1 MIPHDWVGNWLWN
14 KRHLTDFRMAQ
25 LIMWALLACCLDTL
39 LRLNMHTSDTWIH
52 LGTQERCM
60 WWRAGGR
67 IPDQLEDEE
76 FWKPTDKDQK
86 IEKLTG
92 PPDGT
97 FYTKWIYWRGSFAV
111 WTVNVSS
118 LEGIDSVYIKM
129 GIGVLSQ
136 CRRLLWGVSEQEATV
151 VLSLSLWCWAILWW
165 DCWPVVFSLCCCV
178 AFSCVLNI

>member
-52 LGTQERCM
+52 LGTQESCM

-111 WTVNVSS
+111 WTVDVSS

-178 AFSCVLNI
+178 AFSCGLNI

>member
-1 MIPHDWVGNWLWN
+1 MGNCWFILNMIPHDWGLWN

-25 LIMWALLACCLDTL
+25 LIMWALLAGCLDIL
-39 LRLNMHTSDTWIH
+39 IKLNMHTSDTWIH
-52 LGTQERCM
+52 LGTQESCM

-67 IPDQLEDEE
+67 IPYQLEDGK

-86 IEKLTG
+86 NEKLTG

-118 LEGIDSVYIKM
+118 LEGIDSVSIKM
-129 GIGVLSQ
+129 GIGALCQ
-136 CRRLLWGVSEQEATV
+136 CRRVLWGVGTGGHSCAFIINMM
-151 VLSLSLWCWAILWW
+151 LS
-165 DCWPVVFSLCCCV
+165 
-178 AFSCVLNI
+178 NIVMGLLTGCF